1 MPPRKSRGQE
11 SIPASDGL
19 PALEVSEHTREKE
32 AVFENYAGI
41 FTSGM
46 RNLWP
51 NLYYVDP
58 FAGPG
63 ICRIKESGEDMDGS
77 PLLAAKS
84 KSGFRSYFLGDNNPE
99 FIEALRQRFAQLDIP
114 QKAKANFYT
123 GDANVT
129 VREML
134 KELPN
139 PKQLGLAVID
149 PWGWDI
155 AFETIAS
162 LSEKRRLDLVIYFP
176 VYHAI
181 LNWNNDVSSLDRFMN
196 GESYKEN
203 FRSAMRREGYH
214 SEAIRVLLDAY
225 NTELVNI
232 GYKFVRD
239 NYSVRLSPG
248 RGRIQYCLLFASKH
262 ERGADFWDK
271 ITRQSGNSQ
280 MRMPI

>member
-1 MPPRKSRGQE
+1 MPPRKSRGQV
-11 SIPASDGL
+11 SITAPDGL

-32 AVFENYAGI
+32 FVFENYAGI
-41 FTSGM
+41 FTAGM
-46 RNLWP
+46 RKQWP

-63 ICRIKESGEDMDGS
+63 ICRIKGSEEDMDGS

-84 KSGFRSYFLGDNNPE
+84 KSGFRNYFLGDNNPR
-99 FIEALRQRFAQLDIP
+99 FVEALQQRFAQLDTS
-114 QKAKANFYT
+114 QKPKANFYT

-139 PKQLGLAVID
+139 PNQLGLAVID

-162 LSEKRRLDLVIYFP
+162 LSENRRLDLVIYFP

-181 LNWNNDVSSLDRFMN
+181 LNWNNDISTRDQFMN
-196 GESYKEN
+196 GETYKER
-203 FRSAMRREGYH
+203 FRSAMRREGSQ

-225 NTELVNI
+225 STELVNI

-262 ERGADFWDK
+262 KRGADFWDK
-271 ITRQSGNSQ
+271 ITRQAGNNQ
-280 MRMPI
+280 MRMRI